1 MRVRVRGNFPAS
13 LAGALGSS
21 PRPAIQKKKRRNTI
35 MDNELR
41 EAAKYMRE
49 CADILDEISECK
61 DKDKAEELMGR
72 FIVKFAKLMAVVGK

>member
-1 MRVRVRGNFPAS
+1 
-13 LAGALGSS
+13 
-21 PRPAIQKKKRRNTI
+21 

-61 DKDKAEELMGR
+61 
-72 FIVKFAKLMAVVGK
+72 AKISGGIDG